1 MYSKNCH
8 AYEKLHN
15 CITISRDVV
24 HVRAV
29 KKSVFFFNI
38 HCINNKNPYSNEK
51 RCILI
56 LGVCQAAL
64 SVEHEM

>member
-29 KKSVFFFNI
+29 KKRVFEYSVAFTI
-38 HCINNKNPYSNEK
+38 KNPYSNEK

-64 SVEHEM
+64 SVAHEM